1 MAETGDH
8 ASTAKESLSTLLHR
22 AAAVHH
28 RETATALEDLR
39 DRLGRDGTSMEE
51 WNGLVSSASHH
62 RLESWRRDCAS
73 GMSHDEASRL
83 MLEKV
88 R

>member
-1 MAETGDH
+1 MAEVGEES
-8 ASTAKESLSTLLHR
+8 AAPRESLSTLLHR

-39 DRLGRDGTSMEE
+39 ERLGRDGTSMEE

-73 GMSHDEASRL
+73 GMSHEEASRL

>member
-1 MAETGDH
+1 MSGDQQDVGERR
-8 ASTAKESLSTLLHR
+8 ESLSTLLHR

-39 DRLGRDGTSMEE
+39 ERLGRDGLSVEE

-62 RLESWRRDCAS
+62 RIESWRRDMKAGLSHEDAS
-73 GMSHDEASRL
+73 AVMSQ
-83 MLEKV
+83 KV

>member
-1 MAETGDH
+1 MAETGEEPGVVR
-8 ASTAKESLSTLLHR
+8 ESLSTLLHR

-73 GMSHDEASRL
+73 GMSHEEASAL

>member
-1 MAETGDH
+1 MAEVGEEPGG
-8 ASTAKESLSTLLHR
+8 ARESLSTLLHR

-73 GMSHDEASRL
+73 GMSHEEASGL